1 MTPAR
6 PQKLL
11 IISYL
16 FPPAGGIGVQRAL
29 SLAKYFPACGF
40 EVHVLRA
47 NNAAAPVK
55 DPGLLKQLPP
65 QLMVHNAPTPE
76 LPFGFRQGAW
86 RWLSPPKGGSRPAVA
101 AAQSGQSRLKSMVTG
116 LVRRVLSPEPE
127 VLWVPFALRKARR
140 IVRRHGIEVVLVTAP
155 PFSAFLVGNALKRE
169 FPYLTLVSDFRD
181 EWLKFYLG
189 TFDFQKGDYTRRR
202 AAEIERETVERSD
215 LVVAVT
221 YSTRDEMR
229 SRYPGLPDR
238 RFVCLSNGYDPAVFA
253 GFQSR
258 HHDGTRVV
266 VTHLGTVYDSSSP
279 RYYLDALDAMPDAVR
294 SSIVTRFIGR
304 VAAQEQAELES
315 RKSPIEI
322 LGFMAQSD
330 ALRHVETT
338 DYLLLTMTNEISLPG
353 KLFEYLATG
362 KPILAI
368 TPPGSEVDRIL
379 KRTNGGWCAAPGDR
393 SGIQALI
400 SRAIEF
406 KRVGKSFQSDAQAIC
421 RYERPR
427 LAAEYGELI
436 RSTMKG
442 EIVPTGDSAVIHGP

>member
-1 MTPAR
+1 MACGGSGEATVTPAR

-29 SLAKYFPACGF
+29 SLAKYLPACGF

-47 NNAAAPVK
+47 NNAVAPVK
-55 DPGLLKQLPP
+55 DPGLLKHLPP
-65 QLMVHNAPTPE
+65 QLMVHNALTPE
-76 LPFGFRQGAW
+76 LPFGFRQAAW
-86 RWLSPPKGGSRPAVA
+86 RWLSPPKGGSRPAAA
-101 AAQSGQSRLKSMVTG
+101 AAQSRQSRLKSMVTG

-169 FPYLTLVSDFRD
+169 FPHLTLVSDFRD

-202 AAEIERETVERSD
+202 AAEIERETVEVSD

-221 YSTRDEMR
+221 YSTRDEMC

-258 HHDGTRVV
+258 HHAGTRVV
-266 VTHLGTVYDSSSP
+266 VKHLGLGYD
-279 RYYLDALDAMPDAVR
+279 
-294 SSIVTRFIGR
+294 
-304 VAAQEQAELES
+304 
-315 RKSPIEI
+315 
-322 LGFMAQSD
+322 
-330 ALRHVETT
+330 
-338 DYLLLTMTNEISLPG
+338 
-353 KLFEYLATG
+353 
-362 KPILAI
+362 
-368 TPPGSEVDRIL
+368 
-379 KRTNGGWCAAPGDR
+379 C
-393 SGIQALI
+393 
-400 SRAIEF
+400 
-406 KRVGKSFQSDAQAIC
+406 
-421 RYERPR
+421 
-427 LAAEYGELI
+427 
-436 RSTMKG
+436 
-442 EIVPTGDSAVIHGP
+442 